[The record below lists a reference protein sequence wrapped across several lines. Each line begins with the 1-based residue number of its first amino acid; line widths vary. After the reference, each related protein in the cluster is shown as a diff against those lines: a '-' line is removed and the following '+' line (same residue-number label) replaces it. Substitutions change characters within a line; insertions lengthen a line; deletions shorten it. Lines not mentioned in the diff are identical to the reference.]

1 MSVEMISQAA
11 EYTQTVRGD
20 KGSCPSLDSVK
31 TNCNKRLSRWFF
43 KNLDTGKEVP
53 FRCKSWH
60 CEVCGPRK
68 SSRFRHQAG
77 LWAEKRGM
85 NRLVTLTLDP
95 KKLGAD
101 PYAYLSQLWRKFRVY
116 LTREYGSVSF
126 LWVMELQRNG
136 RPHLHI
142 LVNKYLHQAWLSKT
156 WDALGGGRIVD
167 VRYVDIHRV
176 RGYLAK
182 YLNKAWESM
191 AIPDRKRRYATSR
204 DIRLWEDPDG
214 DGEDAASGRWVLF
227 ASLGRVISRAEYDQM
242 RQDYESELARARA
255 PT

>member
-1 MSVEMISQAA
+1 MVDDITG
-11 EYTQTVRGD
+11 YTQYRSQGD
-20 KGSCPSLDSVK
+20 DGSGPSLDSVK
-31 TNCNKRLSRWFF
+31 TNCNKRLGHWFYA
-43 KNLDTGKEVP
+43 NTETGECVQ
-53 FRCKSWH
+53 FRCKSWN
-60 CEVCGPRK
+60 CETCGPHK
-68 SSRFRHQAG
+68 ASRFRHQAG
-77 LWAEKRGM
+77 VWAEKRGL

-95 KKLGAD
+95 KKLGVD
-101 PYAYLSQLWRKFRVY
+101 PYAYLSRLWRKFRVY

-136 RPHLHI
+136 NPHLHI
-142 LVNKYLHQAWLSKT
+142 LVNKFLHQAWLSRT

-191 AIPDRKRRYATSR
+191 AIPERKRRYATSR
-204 DIRLWEDPDG
+204 DIRLWEDPEG
-214 DGEDAASGRWVLF
+214 DSEGASGQWVLF
-227 ASLGRVISRAEYDQM
+227 AGMGRVISRAEYDQ
-242 RQDYESELARARA
+242 RREDYERRLARARA